1 MRAKT
6 IQQLYLSAVIAFGVA
21 VPSFAQDRTTNQA
34 IDENLGDHT
43 KYEAVITT
51 FQKAVADHDA
61 AGVAALVQYPI
72 GLKVNG
78 KEMHI
83 KSAQAFA
90 EHYDGIMTPSIT
102 KVVAGQKYEDLF
114 VNYKGIMFGSGQVWI
129 NGICEDNACK
139 KFDAKVVTI
148 QEVD

>member
-21 VPSFAQDRTTNQA
+21 VPSFAQDQTTNQA

-72 GLKVNG
+72 GLKVTTAR
-78 KEMHI
+78 KCTSRAH
-83 KSAQAFA
+83 KPLLS
-90 EHYDGIMTPSIT
+90 TT
-102 KVVAGQKYEDLF
+102 VA
-114 VNYKGIMFGSGQVWI
+114 S
-129 NGICEDNACK
+129 
-139 KFDAKVVTI
+139 
-148 QEVD
+148 